1 MQGVPAPSRPVTTLT
16 REVVDRS
23 PVMADVAKLAGVS
36 HITVSRVLNDR
47 DNVRSETRER
57 VLRAVDT
64 LGYRR
69 NVAARRLVTRRSET
83 IGIVT
88 FDTTLYGPAATLTAV
103 ERAARNAGYFVSI
116 ASVIE
121 QAPDSVASAVSVLV
135 DQAVDGLV
143 VVAPPEWALKV
154 LPVSKHDVPL
164 VVAGGD
170 PDSKVPTVEVDQVQG
185 GREATAHLLSL
196 GHETVWH
203 VSGPEDWYDAR
214 ARSLGWRQALFDAG
228 RSLPPVEMAIGDW
241 SAASGFEAG
250 MSLAHSADVTAVFVA
265 NDQMAL
271 GLLLALDAV
280 GRSVPDEVSVVG
292 FDNIPE
298 SGYYQPPLTTISQDF
313 HQLGARAMEALLQLV
328 NHQNKP
334 AMARSVTP
342 KLVVRASTAP
352 PRRC

>member
-1 MQGVPAPSRPVTTLT
+1 MPGVPATSRPTTTST
-16 REVVDRS
+16 RRVVDRS

-36 HITVSRVLNDR
+36 HITVSRVLNDH
-47 DNVRSETRER
+47 DNVRAETRER
-57 VLRAVDT
+57 VLRAVDR

-88 FDTTLYGPAATLTAV
+88 FDTTLYGPAATVTAV

-116 ASVIE
+116 ASVVE
-121 QAPDSVASAVSVLV
+121 QAPDSVTSAVSVLV

-143 VVAPPEWALKV
+143 VVAPPQWALKL
-154 LPVSKHDVPL
+154 LPVSKDDVPL

-170 PDSKVPTVEVDQVQG
+170 PESKLPTVEVDQVRG
-185 GREATAHLLSL
+185 GREATAHLLGL

-214 ARSLGWRQALFDAG
+214 ARSLGWRQALLDAG
-228 RSLPPVEMAIGDW
+228 RSVPPVAMATGDW

-250 MSLAHSADVTAVFVA
+250 TSLARNADLTAVFVA

-271 GLLLALDAV
+271 GLLLALHTA
-280 GRSVPDEVSVVG
+280 GRHVPRDVSVVG
-292 FDNIPE
+292 FDNVPE

-313 HQLGARAMEALLQLV
+313 HQLGARAMEALLQRI
-328 NHQNKP
+328 NHETNP
-334 AMARSVTP
+334 RAAGSVTP
-342 KLVVRASTAP
+342 KLMVRASTAL
-352 PRRC
+352 PRTR